1 MIPLYIGGSAKSRMK
16 IDKLMDVVTL
26 ETKKLRLQIPRTF
39 GPRILSLQLIGG
51 ANLLAELPDF
61 AFERPDGK
69 IYRFYGGHRLWSA
82 PEDPIRS
89 YALDDLAM
97 DISQEGDGLLIR
109 KPVEPETG
117 LEKSMLITLSNVDA
131 KLTITH
137 RLTNL
142 GSDPVECAPW
152 AITQFRTGGMAI
164 LPQGCSRTNL
174 LPNRALAFWPYT
186 DITSPHVTIGNRF
199 ILVRA
204 EPQPPFKIGFPNPR
218 GWLAYWL
225 EGTLFVKQTAYHS
238 GEPYN
243 DFGSSSECYC
253 NHQFLELE
261 TLAPLHKLK
270 LGASALHTET
280 WELFPRVL
288 FPTDESAV
296 QSLIGSLGLE

>member
-1 MIPLYIGGSAKSRMK
+1 MIPLNTGGSTKSRMN
-16 IDKLMDVVTL
+16 INKLKDVVSL

-39 GPRILSLQLIGG
+39 GPRILSLQLSGG
-51 ANLLAELPDF
+51 DNLLAELPDF
-61 AFERPDGK
+61 TVERPDGK
-69 IYRFYGGHRLWSA
+69 VYRFYGGHRLWSA

-97 DISQEGDGLLIR
+97 DISQEGDGLLVC

-131 KLTITH
+131 KVTITH
-137 RLTNL
+137 RLTNH
-142 GSDPVECAPW
+142 GPDPVECAPW
-152 AITQFRTGGMAI
+152 AITQFRTGGIAI

-186 DITSPHVTIGNRF
+186 DITSPHMIIGNRF
-199 ILVRA
+199 ILVQA
-204 EPQPPFKIGFPNPR
+204 EPQPPFKVGFPNPR

-238 GEPYN
+238 GETYN

-253 NHQFLELE
+253 NHHFLELE
-261 TLAPLHKLK
+261 TLAPLRKLEP
-270 LGASALHTET
+270 GASALHTET
-280 WELFPRVL
+280 WELFSRVQ
-288 FPTDESAV
+288 FPTDEAAA
-296 QSLIGSLGLE
+296 QLLISGLGLE